1 MVPSPDTP
9 NPASRRILLR
19 FLLFQAFLLWQ
30 GGFLFYALVV
40 VPIGT
45 DLLGSATE
53 QGMITRHVTNWLN
66 LFGVAWVVL
75 FLIDLL
81 VTADPSPRRR
91 RVRWVG
97 WAISIVGLVFLAW
110 LHPVM
115 AGMLDQEEGYSA
127 RSFGF
132 LHGVYLW
139 VSAAHWVAGLVLAW
153 TTLRAWQAVDGLRP
167 LPPTMDPACS
177 LSKES

>member
-1 MVPSPDTP
+1 MVASPDTARP
-9 NPASRRILLR
+9 STRRIFLR

-75 FLIDLL
+75 FLVDLL
-81 VTADPSPRRR
+81 VTPDASPRRR
-91 RVRWVG
+91 RVRWGG
-97 WAISIVGLVFLAW
+97 WAISVLGLVVLVG

-115 AGMLDQEEGYSA
+115 AGMLDQEGGYPV
-127 RSFGF
+127 RMFGF

-153 TTLRAWQAVDGLRP
+153 TTLRAWQAVDGLQP